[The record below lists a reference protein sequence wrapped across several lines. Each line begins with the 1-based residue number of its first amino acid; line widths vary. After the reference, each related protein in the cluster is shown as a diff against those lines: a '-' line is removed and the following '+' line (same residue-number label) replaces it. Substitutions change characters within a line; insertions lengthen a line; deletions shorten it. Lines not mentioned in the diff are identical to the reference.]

1 MTLANHN
8 GETYSVQWTP
18 NGDMLASCS
27 EDSFVIIW
35 NIPNGNCCEEKNN
48 DIKSEC
54 IRLHSPNV
62 SSTIA
67 NNQHNFNQI
76 KEKPWIPYV
85 IRWSVYF
92 LSLFFLNFQ
101 ILFNLLYIYII
112 NREQEK
118 I

>member
-92 LSLFFLNFQ
+92 LSLFFS
-101 ILFNLLYIYII
+101 
-112 NREQEK
+112 
-118 I
+118 